1 MHELSLKIEVFFF
14 FPVGSWNWKW
24 KIGSQQCWFPL
35 CVAGRACASL
45 FQLLPLHQLSWPP
58 HSILAVCTTVPT
70 DPFDENTIHI
80 SGSVIIKFI
89 LTRFPLERLPLQVR
103 SQFEV
108 LGFRTI
114 AFFFFYFEWY
124 NWSPNRDQKIKKSG
138 EPMVESWNVSDL
150 KRQYLTCP
158 PLTVTLVGS
167 L

>member
-1 MHELSLKIEVFFF
+1 MHELSLKIGAFF
-14 FPVGSWNWKW
+14 FPVGSGNWKW

-35 CVAGRACASL
+35 CVGGRACASL
-45 FQLLPLHQLSWPP
+45 FQLLPLHQLPWPS
-58 HSILAVCTTVPT
+58 HSILAVCTTVPK
-70 DPFDENTIHI
+70 DPFYENTIHI

-89 LTRFPLERLPLQVR
+89 LTRFPLERLPLRVR
-103 SQFEV
+103 SQSEV

-114 AFFFFYFEWY
+114 AFFYFEWY
-124 NWSPNRDQKIKKSG
+124 NWSPKRAQKTEKSG

-158 PLTVTLVGS
+158 LLTITLVGS